1 MLELLSSG
9 LLSLWLNMAKF
20 PDPLRSTVELATAQD
35 VPWGA
40 FPNQVDAEAE
50 ALMGQYLNT
59 LSAQGL
65 DVGQQ
70 GVWLQ
75 SGFQSLAGN
84 LATTPLPAASIT
96 KVATSLSALKTW
108 EPDHQFVT
116 LVSATGPIEN
126 GVLQGDLV
134 VQGGGDP
141 LFVWEEAI
149 AVANDLNRLGIEKVT
164 GNLVISGNLLMN
176 FETNPQKAGELLKQ
190 ALNSK
195 AWPQEAEAQ
204 YHSMPQ
210 GTPRPQVEIAG
221 SVQPLAYGT
230 SLLPDQT
237 PLVRHR
243 SLPLIQ
249 IIKLMNIYSNNVI
262 AEALATLQGGGAVV
276 AQKAA
281 EAAGVPAS
289 EILLANGSGLG
300 MENRISPRAA
310 TALFA
315 ALQRYM
321 LARNQT
327 IADIFP
333 ISGADEGSIEGRNI
347 PTTAVVKTGTLNQVS
362 ALVGVVPT
370 RDRGLVWFAIMNR
383 GTDLE
388 GLRRQ
393 QDMFLQTLIKKWGSP
408 RESPIAISPT
418 NSIHRAAKVLGDGDR
433 NELVQSAVEANTYS
447 GS

>member
-1 MLELLSSG
+1 M
-9 LLSLWLNMAKF
+9 
-20 PDPLRSTVELATAQD
+20 Q
-35 VPWGA
+35 
-40 FPNQVDAEAE
+40 
-50 ALMGQYLNT
+50 QYLNA
-59 LSAQGL
+59 LAAKGL
-65 DVGQQ
+65 DVQQQ
-70 GVWLQ
+70 GIWLQ
-75 SGFQSLAGN
+75 SGFHSLAGN
-84 LATTPLPAASIT
+84 QATTPLPAASIT
-96 KVATSLSALKTW
+96 KVATSLAALRTW
-108 EPDHQFVT
+108 GPDHQFET

-149 AVANDLNRLGIEKVT
+149 ALGNDLNRLGIRKVT

-195 AWPQEAEAQ
+195 GWPQEAEAQ
-204 YHSMPQ
+204 YQILPA
-210 GTPRPQVEIAG
+210 GTPRPQVEIKG
-221 SVQPLAYGT
+221 SVQPLTYGT
-230 SLLPDQT
+230 SLLPNQT
-237 PLVRHR
+237 PLVKHR

-249 IIKLMNIYSNNVI
+249 IVKLMNIYSNNVI
-262 AEALATLQGGGAVV
+262 AEALATLQGGSSVV

-281 EAAGVPAS
+281 QAAGVPAA
-289 EILLANGSGLG
+289 EILLTNGSGLG

-310 TALFA
+310 TAMFA

-333 ISGADEGSIEGRNI
+333 ISGADEGSIEGRKI
-347 PTTAVVKTGTLNQVS
+347 PATAVVKTGTLNEVS

-370 RDRGLVWFAIMNR
+370 RDRGLVWFSIMNR

-393 QDMFLQTLIKKWGSP
+393 QDIFLQTLLDKWGSP
-408 RESPIAISPT
+408 TENPIAIAPT
-418 NSIHRAAKVLGDGDR
+418 DSIHHAAKVLGNDDR
-433 NELVQSAVEANTYS
+433 NDVVRSAVEANTYN